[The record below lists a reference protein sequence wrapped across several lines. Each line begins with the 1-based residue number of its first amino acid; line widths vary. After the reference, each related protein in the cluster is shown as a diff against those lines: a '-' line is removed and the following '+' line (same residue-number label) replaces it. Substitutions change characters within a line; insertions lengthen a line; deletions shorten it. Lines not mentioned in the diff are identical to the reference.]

1 MTPTSRHQH
10 KGGEQGDL
18 ILRQVHRTQVF
29 PKLED
34 GADQVVTACH
44 SKGHRE
50 EGRWMILV
58 RLLLPINYVA
68 HEIILLN
75 I

>member
-1 MTPTSRHQH
+1 MIVWLLFSALRVTPTCRHQH

-44 SKGHRE
+44 SKGQRE
-50 EGRWMILV
+50 GV
-58 RLLLPINYVA
+58 
-68 HEIILLN
+68 
-75 I
+75 